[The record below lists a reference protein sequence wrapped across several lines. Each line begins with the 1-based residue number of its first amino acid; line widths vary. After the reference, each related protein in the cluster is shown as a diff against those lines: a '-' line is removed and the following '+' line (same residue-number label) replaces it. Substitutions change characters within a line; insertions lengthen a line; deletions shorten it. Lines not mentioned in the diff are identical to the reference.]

1 MKYHKQKYSCLKK
14 CWQISK
20 VFAAILVSLIL
31 ASCAD
36 MPAVSYIGETVSIE
50 ELEGMTFGNETREN
64 NAKEV
69 SQEQHY
75 SDTVYWT
82 DSGEVWHID
91 KECSSLKKAREIFS
105 GTESEAIAHNKK
117 RICQKCGK

>member
-50 ELEGMTFGNETREN
+50 ELEKMTFGNETSI
-64 NAKEV
+64 V
-69 SQEQHY
+69 SQEQHC
-75 SDTVYWT
+75 SDIVYWT